1 MEANH
6 GYWWVGGGGVGGG
19 IWEWVLKH
27 VIEMQVHTTVKN
39 LLKSDLE
46 NQAGRT
52 YDTKSKVMIS
62 TLSIAVH
69 WICLGMTAI

>member
-1 MEANH
+1 
-6 GYWWVGGGGVGGG
+6 
-19 IWEWVLKH
+19 
-27 VIEMQVHTTVKN
+27 MQVHTTVKN

-69 WICLGMTAI
+69 WICLGIRWKGVEYCQHHLHLTCLQQDTGTNQSHDQR